1 MTPRKALLQS
11 NQTRERSSWIKKH
24 FYQCRSPLMVLKVA
38 LVWSFKFI
46 FDTSKRWFHIWYQQT
61 MISYLIPANY
71 DFIFD
76 TSKLWCHIW
85 YQQSM
90 IAYLVIAYLIPANHD
105 FIFKTSKPWF
115 HNLNQQIMIWHMYH
129 ASLCIFVL
137 HAHKAHNISQGTQ
150 HLLCPTCTQGTQ
162 HLVLHAH
169 KAHNTCASSS
179 YMHTKLCLVCTLV
192 WTFLLYGLV
201 HLSKGSPL

>member
-1 MTPRKALLQS
+1 MPQPFNGAQS
-11 NQTRERSSWIKKH
+11 CTRLEFQI
-24 FYQCRSPLMVLKVA
+24 
-38 LVWSFKFI
+38 
-46 FDTSKRWFHIWYQQT
+46 HIWYQQT

-115 HNLNQQIMIWHMYH
+115 HNLNQQIMIWHMYN